1 MKPMRKEYKAKI
13 VNLKLKITDSS
24 GDGKRLFFGEVTDD
38 NWQECRLEAD
48 TDDAD
53 GKYVEACVKRII
65 DCVNACAGIED
76 LKMLQSHSFHN
87 PA

>member
-1 MKPMRKEYKAKI
+1 MTKEQKASI
-13 VNLKLKITDSS
+13 VNLKLRVAEES

-53 GKYVEACVKRII
+53 SAHVKACVKRII
-65 DCVNACAGIED
+65 ACVNACSGIED
-76 LKMLQSHSFHN
+76 LKSIN
-87 PA
+87 PS